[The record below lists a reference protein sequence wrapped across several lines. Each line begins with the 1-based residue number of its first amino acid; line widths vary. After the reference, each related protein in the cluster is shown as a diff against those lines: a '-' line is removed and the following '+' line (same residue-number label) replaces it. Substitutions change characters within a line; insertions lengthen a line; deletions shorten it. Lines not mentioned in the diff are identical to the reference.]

1 MNKKQYGWAICMAC
15 ALQLFCVS
23 GLATTGFSAYQPYLI
38 TIGGLTNTQA
48 STVVLFRNLFGLFSM
63 LAVTPLICRF
73 EVRRLVACAMVI
85 CGLSF
90 FVFGISDNFFGYC
103 MASSLAGCALGLGGM
118 IPASVLIS
126 RWFQEHRGL
135 ALGICMAATGLSVI
149 VASPFITYMV
159 RRVSLESAFFSEG
172 AFVLAAAVI
181 VWLVLRSRPSC
192 LHTEPIGA
200 HHIGAE
206 QTSYASHKAA
216 PALTLSMMAGI
227 LIFGMPGNTLYSHI
241 SVLYQSTGF
250 EAMDISWLLSI
261 FGIALMIGKCAYGQI
276 ADKMGTYRSSWI
288 LYILTA
294 VGTALCCLAGNG
306 SFAVASAGVIFMGF
320 GLAVT
325 TVSIS
330 IYAAGIATEEDY
342 PLTVTR
348 FQILSTLG
356 ALLFGAVPGILADHY
371 GNYVPAFVLMFV
383 LAVLGACILQFTYH
397 VIRSR
402 DNKIRSSSP
411 SEG

>member
-63 LAVTPLICRF
+63 LAVTPLIRRF

-90 FVFGISDNFFGYC
+90 FVFGISDNFLGYC
-103 MASSLAGCALGLGGM
+103 AASSLAGCALGLGGM

-159 RRVSLESAFFSEG
+159 RQVSLESAFFSEG

-216 PALTLSMMAGI
+216 PALTLSMMSGI

-330 IYAAGIATEEDY
+330 MYAAGIATEEDY

-356 ALLFGAVPGILADHY
+356 ALLFGAVPGILADRY

-402 DNKIRSSSP
+402 DNKICSSSP